1 MADSKR
7 YKLFVNLTKAYSE
20 AHKKKSGYDA
30 QQEVSAKWKE
40 MKKLKDADLEIA
52 VDTEILKLKKIS
64 TKNKV

>member
-7 YKLFVNLTKAYSE
+7 YKLFVKLTKAYSE
-20 AHKKKSGYDA
+20 AHKKKSGYDV

-52 VDTEILKLKKIS
+52 VDTEILKLKK
-64 TKNKV
+64 NQYEE